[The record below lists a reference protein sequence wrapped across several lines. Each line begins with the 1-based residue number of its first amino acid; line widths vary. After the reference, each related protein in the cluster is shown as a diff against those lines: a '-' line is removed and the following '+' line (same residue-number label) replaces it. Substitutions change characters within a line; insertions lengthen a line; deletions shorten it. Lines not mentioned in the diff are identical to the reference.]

1 MNLGLNMRVIK
12 NLLDFTN
19 NIRLEINDS
28 NFKSAFQVIDF
39 INLLA
44 PEKKIH
50 LIHNTSYAIPKD
62 LQIYAID
69 RQKIVACNSDSSV

>member
-1 MNLGLNMRVIK
+1 MNLGLSMRVIK

-44 PEKKIH
+44 PNKKIH
-50 LIHNTSYAIPKD
+50 LIHDTGFSIPRD
-62 LQIYAID
+62 FLIYAVERKRNKVGMD
-69 RQKIVACNSDSSV
+69 NNSV